1 MYGICNN
8 SATKKS
14 IIYAH
19 FDCNKYSVM
28 AELKNAGMREH
39 FAAESAK
46 FNQSFGEANAG
57 FKAATGT
64 GFSLG
69 NKSSARL
76 NLANLPLG
84 GIMGNTGRTPT
95 QPQVISGDAAGESD
109 WRVKLSLPPAATGF
123 YKESPIMA
131 PLAATNGLCFP
142 VTPTIILQ
150 QSANY
155 VPQEVTHANYPYY
168 AYNNSRVDAMSIIG
182 NMPVQNA
189 REGAYW
195 IAALHFLRSVS
206 KMFYGPGESQGNP
219 PQILRL
225 NGYGEH
231 IFKDVPVIIEQVTV
245 ELRESVDY
253 ISVVQNSGGGPETNA
268 NTQQRTKS
276 SGSSRQ
282 PGIEQANNRTPVGA
296 DSGGVVTRVPTD
308 SVFTVLVQP
317 VYSRKKVK
325 EKFNLKDFANG
336 TLAKDGFI

>member
-1 MYGICNN
+1 
-8 SATKKS
+8 
-14 IIYAH
+14 
-19 FDCNKYSVM
+19 M
-28 AELKNAGMREH
+28 AELKNAGMGEH
-39 FAAESAK
+39 FAAEGKRFS
-46 FNQSFGEANAG
+46 QSFGEANAG
-57 FKAATGT
+57 FKSATGSN
-64 GFSLG
+64 FSLG
-69 NKSSARL
+69 NKRL
-76 NLANLPLG
+76 NLSGLPLG
-84 GIMGNTGRTPT
+84 GILGNTGRTPT
-95 QPQVISGDAAGESD
+95 QPQVISGDSASESD

-123 YKESPIMA
+123 YKESPLMA
-131 PLAATNGLCFP
+131 PLMATNGLTFP

-182 NMPVQNA
+182 NFPVQNA

-231 IFKDVPVIIEQVTV
+231 IFKDVPVIVEQVTI

-253 ISVVQNSGGGPETNA
+253 ISVTQQGSGVETNAQTREAANKAGGGPAGMTVSEA
-268 NTQQRTKS
+268 KE
-276 SGSSRQ
+276 SGA
-282 PGIEQANNRTPVGA
+282 GEV
-296 DSGGVVTRVPTD
+296 SGGVVTRVPTD

-317 VYSRKKVK
+317 VYSRKKIK
-325 EKFNLKDFANG
+325 DKFNLKDFANG

>member
-1 MYGICNN
+1 M
-8 SATKKS
+8 SK
-14 IIYAH
+14 
-19 FDCNKYSVM
+19 
-28 AELKNAGMREH
+28 LKNAGMGEH
-39 FAAESAK
+39 FAAEGK
-46 FNQSFGEANAG
+46 RFNSSFAQANAG
-57 FKAATGT
+57 FKSATGT

-69 NKSSARL
+69 NKSSSRL

-84 GIMGNTGRTPT
+84 GIVGNTGRTPT
-95 QPQVISGDAAGESD
+95 QPQVISGDAAADSD

-123 YKESPIMA
+123 YRDSPIMA
-131 PLAATNGLCFP
+131 PLAATNGLTFP

-150 QSANY
+150 KSANY
-155 VPQEVTHANYPYY
+155 IPQEVTHANYPYY

-182 NMPVQNA
+182 NFPVQNA

-195 IAALHFLRSVS
+195 VAALHFLRSVS

-231 IFKDVPVIIEQVTV
+231 IFKDVPVIVEQVTI

-253 ISVVQNSGGGPETNA
+253 ISVIHQGAGVETNAQTREATNKAGGGPAGMTVAEA
-268 NTQQRTKS
+268 KD
-276 SGSSRQ
+276 SGA
-282 PGIEQANNRTPVGA
+282 GEV
-296 DSGGVVTRVPTD
+296 SGGVVTRVPTD

-317 VYSRKKVK
+317 VYSRKKIK

>member
-1 MYGICNN
+1 
-8 SATKKS
+8 
-14 IIYAH
+14 
-19 FDCNKYSVM
+19 M
-28 AELKNAGMREH
+28 AELKNAGMGEH
-39 FAAESAK
+39 FAYEGKKFTSN
-46 FNQSFGEANAG
+46 FNQASAG
-57 FKAATGT
+57 FKNATGSS
-64 GFSLG
+64 FALG
-69 NKSSARL
+69 NKSGNRL
-76 NLANLPLG
+76 SLAGLPLG
-84 GIMGNTGRTPT
+84 GILGNSGRTPT
-95 QPQVISGDAAGESD
+95 QPQVISGDSAGESD

-123 YKESPIMA
+123 YRDSPLMT
-131 PLAATNGLCFP
+131 PLASTDGLVFP

-150 QSANY
+150 QSASY

-182 NMPVQNA
+182 NFPVQTSS
-189 REGAYW
+189 EGAYW

-253 ISVVQNSGGGPETNA
+253 ISVVHQGSGAYVNAKTKESQNKAGGGPAGMTESEA
-268 NTQQRTKS
+268 K
-276 SGSSRQ
+276 
-282 PGIEQANNRTPVGA
+282 
-296 DSGGVVTRVPTD
+296 DSGAGGMSGGTVTRVPTD

-317 VYSRKKVK
+317 VYSRKKIK
-325 EKFNLKDFANG
+325 DKFNLKDFANG